1 MPKRE
6 YVITEHFVTSQDI
19 YVRAGS
25 KAEALEKVKDG
36 EGYTEKGDVYPKR
49 AMSIHDVRV
58 SKADMTCEVCG
69 GAAWHGYLYGQARVA
84 GLCGVCP
91 ESGDPSPSGP
101 ASQLER
107 GINAPSR
114 DHVNGR
120 SE

>member
-36 EGYTEKGDVYPKR
+36 EGYTEIGDVYPKR

-91 ESGDPSPSGP
+91 ESVD
-101 ASQLER
+101 R
-107 GINAPSR
+107 GSDGA
-114 DHVNGR
+114 
-120 SE
+120 